1 MNRSNLPLPD
11 SKAAANRAIVTK
23 RKSASARN
31 RAAAANRVAGENKA
45 AANKEAA
52 SKADDKLC
60 RELTKRREAT
70 PAVFLVRLPP
80 PKFSVSSGAQENVGE
95 RSPRFRPLNFF
106 ASRLVTPKPWA

>member
-23 RKSASARN
+23 RKSVRN
-31 RAAAANRVAGENKA
+31 RAAAANRVAGANKA
-45 AANKEAA
+45 AANKEAV

-80 PKFSVSSGAQENVGE
+80 PKFSVSSGAQENVAE
-95 RSPRFRPLNFF
+95 
-106 ASRLVTPKPWA
+106 